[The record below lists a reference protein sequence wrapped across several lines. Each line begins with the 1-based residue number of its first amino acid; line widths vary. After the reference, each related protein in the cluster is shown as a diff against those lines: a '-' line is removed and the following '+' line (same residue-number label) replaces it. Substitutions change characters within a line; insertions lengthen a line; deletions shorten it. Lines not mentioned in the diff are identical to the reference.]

1 MSILDKYVNILET
14 GAKPNKRRNF
24 NTLCTYVILHYAD
37 LLVRLQQDQLDKQ
50 PATETVKE
58 DQQPTFKLF
67 ASIELNTALNNYTNR
82 LISMAGYM
90 SGEDEDE
97 AKPTRDLDLNVRE
110 FDKAKYYS
118 ALELFAIVNNSFKAG
133 NKQSSLF
140 TILLA
145 SFR

>member
-1 MSILDKYVNILET
+1 
-14 GAKPNKRRNF
+14 
-24 NTLCTYVILHYAD
+24 
-37 LLVRLQQDQLDKQ
+37 
-50 PATETVKE
+50 
-58 DQQPTFKLF
+58 
-67 ASIELNTALNNYTNR
+67 
-82 LISMAGYM
+82 MAGYM

-118 ALELFAIVNNSFKAG
+118 ALELFAIVNNSFKAAS
-133 NKQSSLF
+133 KHSSLF